1 MRNKSKL
8 DFRKIKYNLPV
19 KHLSGVIIGKL
30 LILVL
35 ESEERARLTKFESHQ
50 HTQGF

>member
-8 DFRKIKYNLPV
+8 DFGKIKCNLPV
-19 KHLSGVIIGKL
+19 KHLSGYIIGKL

-35 ESEERARLTKFESHQ
+35 ESEERAKLIKFDSYQ
-50 HTQGF
+50 HT